1 MADPLRLR
9 QVIVNLLTNAVKFTP
24 AGTVEVSAR
33 IVEDEVLVSVKDS
46 GIGIAEADQAKI
58 FSAFQQGPRPVAG
71 TSEGTGLGLT
81 LCKQIVELHGGRL
94 WVESREGTGSTF
106 TFALP
111 CPPTRPAR

>member
-1 MADPLRLR
+1 M
-9 QVIVNLLTNAVKFTP
+9 
-24 AGTVEVSAR
+24 
-33 IVEDEVLVSVKDS
+33 EDEIHVSVKDS
-46 GIGIAEADQAKI
+46 GIGIAEADQVQI
-58 FSAFQQGPRPVAG
+58 FDAFQQGAARRSG

-111 CPPTRPAR
+111 FPSTRPAR

>member
-1 MADPLRLR
+1 M
-9 QVIVNLLTNAVKFTP
+9 NLLTNAVKFTP

-58 FSAFQQGPRPVAG
+58 FSAFQQGPRPVVG
-71 TSEGTGLGLT
+71 TGEGTGLGFT
-81 LCKQIVELHGGRL
+81 LCTQIVELHGGRL
-94 WVESREGTGSTF
+94 WVESREGIGSTF

-111 CPPTRPAR
+111 LPDDAAGALRELLRRGG